1 LAGPERIETLI
12 IGGGQA
18 GLVMSHMLSKRG
30 RPHLVLERHRI
41 AERWRTERWDG
52 LYFQFPNWSVGLP
65 DFPFP
70 HDDPEGFAGKDEI
83 IAYIE
88 AYAAFIKPPLRT
100 GVTVTS
106 LRRRADGVGFIT
118 ETSEGSIES
127 DNVVVATGPY
137 QRPKLPDV
145 AGDTGDLFQVHASR
159 YANPQQLPP
168 GAVVVVGAGAS
179 GAQIA
184 EELMRAGRRVYL
196 AVGQHRRLPR
206 RYRGRDF
213 RWWMQSLRRDQLLPA
228 DRGPRNFLSL
238 VITGAYGG
246 HTVDFRNF
254 AAAGITLT
262 GHFTRARDGVLHFAD
277 DLADNLKAGDAVYRG
292 FLDMA
297 DAYVAHAKL
306 AMPPE
311 PEAHRLPPDPPAL
324 LNPPRLLDIRGDN
337 IGAIVWATGYAL
349 DFGWIDLPVFQAD
362 GEPIHQLGV
371 TEVPGLYFLGLLWL
385 SGPGSSFLSGVS
397 DDATR
402 LADHLVARALD

>member
-1 LAGPERIETLI
+1 VAGSERTETLI

-30 RPHLVLERHRI
+30 RPHLVIERHRI

-52 LYFQFPNWSVGLP
+52 LYFQFPNWSVQLP

-70 HDDPEGFAGKDEI
+70 HDDPEGFAARDEI
-83 IAYIE
+83 LTYIE

-106 LRRRADGVGFIT
+106 LRRGANDRGFIA
-118 ETSEGSIES
+118 ETSQGRIES

-168 GAVVVVGAGAS
+168 GAVLVVGAGAS

-213 RWWMQSLRRDQLLPA
+213 IWWMQNLRRDQLLPA

-254 AAAGITLT
+254 AAAGVTLT
-262 GHFTRARDGVLHFAD
+262 GHFAGARDGVLEFAD
-277 DLADNLKAGDAVYRG
+277 DLADNLKEGDTVYRG
-292 FLDMA
+292 FLNMA
-297 DAYVAHAKL
+297 DAYVEHAKL
-306 AMPPE
+306 AMPPD
-311 PEAHRLPPDPPAL
+311 PDAHRLLADPPAL
-324 LNPPRLLDIRGDN
+324 LNSPLRLDISGDN

-349 DFGWIDLPVFQAD
+349 DFGWIDLPVFQTN
-362 GEPIHQLGV
+362 GEPIHQQGL

-385 SGPGSSFLSGVS
+385 SGPGSSFLSGVG
-397 DDATR
+397 DDASR
-402 LADHLVARALD
+402 LADHLVARGA